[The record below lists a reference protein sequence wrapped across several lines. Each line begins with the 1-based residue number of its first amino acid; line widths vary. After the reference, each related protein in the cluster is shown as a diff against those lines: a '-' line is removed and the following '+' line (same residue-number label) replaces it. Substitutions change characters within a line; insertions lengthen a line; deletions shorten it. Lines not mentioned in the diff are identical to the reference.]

1 MKNGLTVS
9 LIFEASSLNYGEGM
23 GNITTLKHITREGGE
38 QYTYVSRQAL
48 RYNFIEQLGWNNTQ
62 IKANGSGEKK
72 VIQFA
77 PDTNIRD
84 DPEID
89 LFGYMKTKEKTN
101 ADTRSAVVRLTNA
114 VSLEPF
120 HADLDF
126 LTNMGL
132 AHRPKKDDSS
142 AQGKQRPNESNSIAQ
157 SELHKSFYAYTIAID
172 LDRIGIDKDI
182 KLDNAERA
190 RRVCE
195 LLKTA
200 EFLYRDIKGRREN
213 LAPVFIVGG
222 VYERKSPFFENRLRL
237 EKGKLNVDMV
247 RDVMDAI
254 GEDTKVGYLP
264 HAFRNDAEIQEK
276 LSCMTISEFFKQLC
290 ADVEQNYGV

>member
-23 GNITTLKHITREGGE
+23 GNIATLKHITREGGE

-48 RYNFIEQLGWNNTQ
+48 RYNFIEQLGWNDTEVV
-62 IKANGSGEKK
+62 ANGSGEKK

-89 LFGYMKTKEKTN
+89 LFGYMKTNKGN
-101 ADTRSAVVRLTNA
+101 HADTRSAVVRLTNA

-132 AHRPKKDDSS
+132 AHRCDE
-142 AQGKQRPNESNSIAQ
+142 NNSIAQ

-172 LDRIGIDKDI
+172 LDRVGIDKDI

-200 EFLYRDIKGRREN
+200 EFLYRDIRGRRES
-213 LAPVFIVGG
+213 LAPVFILGG
-222 VYERKSPFFENRLRL
+222 VYTRKSPFFENRLRL
-237 EKGKLNVDMV
+237 QKGKLNVEMIQ
-247 RDVMDAI
+247 DVMDAI
-254 GEDTKVGYLP
+254 GEETSVGYLP
-264 HAFRNDAEIQEK
+264 GAFRNDAEIREK
-276 LSCMTISEFFKQLC
+276 LHSMTISAFFKKLC

>member
-9 LIFEASSLNYGEGM
+9 SIFEGSSLNYGEGM

-38 QYTYVSRQAL
+38 QYTYVSRQSL
-48 RYNFIEQLGWNNTQ
+48 RYNLVEQTGYNHTPVE
-62 IKANGSGEKK
+62 ANGSGEKK

-77 PDTNIRD
+77 PGTDIKD
-84 DPEID
+84 YPEID
-89 LFGYMKTKEKTN
+89 LFGYMKTTKGNN
-101 ADTRSAVVRLTNA
+101 ATTRSAVVRLTNA

-120 HADLDF
+120 HSDLDF

-132 AHRPKKDDSS
+132 ASRCDE
-142 AQGKQRPNESNSIAQ
+142 NNSIAQ
-157 SELHKSFYAYTIAID
+157 SELHKSFYAYTITID
-172 LDRIGIDKDI
+172 LDRVGIDTNTGTE
-182 KLDNAERA
+182 LDDAERA

-276 LSCMTISEFFKQLC
+276 LSCMTISAFFKQLC

>member
-48 RYNFIEQLGWNNTQ
+48 RYNFIEQLGWNDTEVD
-62 IKANGSGEKK
+62 ANGSGEKK

-89 LFGYMKTKEKTN
+89 LFGYMKTSKGNN

-132 AHRPKKDDSS
+132 AHRCDE
-142 AQGKQRPNESNSIAQ
+142 NNSIAQ

-172 LDRIGIDKDI
+172 LDRVGIDKDI
-182 KLDNAERA
+182 KLDNTERA

-200 EFLYRDIKGRREN
+200 EFLYRDIRGRRES
-213 LAPVFIVGG
+213 LAPVFILGG
-222 VYERKSPFFENRLRL
+222 VYTRKSPFFENRLRL
-237 EKGKLNVDMV
+237 QKGKLNVEMIQ
-247 RDVMDAI
+247 DVMDAI
-254 GEDTKVGYLP
+254 GEETSVGYLP
-264 HAFRNDAEIQEK
+264 GAFRNDAEIREK
-276 LSCMTISEFFKQLC
+276 LHSMTISAFFKKLC

>member
-48 RYNFIEQLGWNNTQ
+48 RYNFIEQMGWNNTEVVP
-62 IKANGSGEKK
+62 NGSGEKK

-89 LFGYMKTKEKTN
+89 LFGYMKTKKKDN
-101 ADTRSAVVRLTNA
+101 ADTRPAVVRLTNA

-132 AHRPKKDDSS
+132 ASRC
-142 AQGKQRPNESNSIAQ
+142 NENNSIAQ

-237 EKGKLNVDMV
+237 EKGNLNVDMV

-264 HAFRNDAEIQEK
+264 HAFRNDAEIQKK
-276 LSCMTISEFFKQLC
+276 LSCMTISAFFKQLC